1 MASFNGRRDGASV
14 ERERTRAVLSQW
26 EQAGGRGDYQ
36 ATELSAG
43 KPKVLFE
50 GPYEPVPARLPNFDV
65 SPDGQRF
72 LMLKPADTGESGPT
86 QINVVVNWFEELKR
100 RVPTEKK

>member
-1 MASFNGRRDGASV
+1 M

-72 LMLKPADTGESGPT
+72 LMLKPEEEATAT
-86 QINVVVNWFEELKR
+86 QIVVVLNWFEELKR
-100 RVPTEKK
+100 RVSP